1 MSTYLIMRCD
11 LLNDQYECDANRTP
25 VAITDNWRNWYENNH
40 PAFDF
45 EVWEYKNGCFTLKNG
60 YEDYIDKGMSFIEFW
75 FDERES
81 LQTHEIKYFP
91 NLTRNDE
98 IPKTIKES
106 LLLDTNNITMK
117 KTKQKLAGF
126 GTVRWKVKN
135 KTYAYCESFNR
146 QPYGPF

>member
-45 EVWEYKNGCFTLKNG
+45 EVWQYKNGCFTLKNG
-60 YEDYIDKGMSFIEFW
+60 YEDYVDEGMSFIEYW
-75 FDERES
+75 YD
-81 LQTHEIKYFP
+81 THKDIHTREIKYFP
-91 NLTRNDE
+91 NLTREDK
-98 IPKTIKES
+98 IPATVKES
-106 LLLDTNNITMK
+106 LLLDSNNITMK
-117 KTKQKLAGF
+117 KAKQKLAMS
-126 GTVRWKVKN
+126 GTVRWEVEDR
-135 KTYAYCESFNR
+135 TYAYCESFNR